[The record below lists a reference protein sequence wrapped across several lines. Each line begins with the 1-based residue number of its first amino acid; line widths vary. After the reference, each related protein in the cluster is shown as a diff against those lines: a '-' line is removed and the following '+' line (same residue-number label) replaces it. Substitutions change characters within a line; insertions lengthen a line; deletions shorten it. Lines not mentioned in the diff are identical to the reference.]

1 MKVCNPSERSP
12 LGATPLPRFML
23 LKTSHHRFLPFS
35 KQRPSYSL
43 FGNGLMCMVGLG
55 LNAVAANPCWGQ
67 ALTAQL
73 RGTVVSEETGRP
85 LQSVVVVLT
94 GPSLAMQQTDVT
106 DKAGNYVITQL
117 PPGEGYQISFYRGD
131 GRPCRVQPG
140 IRLSPGK
147 TLGLDARLGSSCRQD
162 SLLVIRETAPNVD
175 VASSFVGAEVDQKL
189 LTYAPS
195 RGRTFESALALAPGA
210 ADVAPRSSNYN
221 YFNVSGGDVGVSLA
235 GATGVENNY
244 IIDGLNGTDPYL
256 GVVGTEL
263 SQYFIHDISI
273 QVGGYTAEYGRATGG
288 VISIITKSG
297 SNETH
302 GGVYGSGQPF
312 QLDPLGVARL
322 GESLVTRTSGNGAAF
337 DIGADL
343 GGPLLRDRIHYYIGF
358 AATSTTTRIERRGRR
373 LTPDATGNPEP
384 LADYECPSYLANPAL
399 CVGARA
405 LALHTDEIEYRQ
417 DPEYVRRLYNGII
430 KLDFSIDQNH
440 RLTLSYLGS
449 PSTFSGYNDVL
460 SVDLASNQYS
470 INKQLHDVSG
480 HYLGKLL
487 DRKLQIDLFYGFHYQ
502 DQKYNTNEPDVANI
516 VYLAEATSPYSLAD
530 FESVSEC
537 RRYAPDSSHQFNPCP
552 ITKYSIGLGPYMDQ
566 TLYRHQV
573 LASATYF
580 LNLLGTHTIK
590 LGVDFEDVRQA
601 RSASLTGR
609 DVDPGD
615 PTSGHRLYQTDP
627 SGQLLYIAGELAQ
640 RGPNGETQPVNS
652 TSSSLENRNY
662 AVYLRDSWTV
672 GFAPGLQVNV
682 GARWEAQEIYRPDG
696 QLAVGIYNNW
706 SPRVGLVYD
715 FTKRSQ
721 HSGRGK
727 IFFHYGRMYESLPIY
742 PSSVSFMS
750 SGYAISNFSSTC
762 PKQSRQPG
770 GIALPVPAVECRF
783 MSAVYGDSGTPIV
796 PGLQGQFVNDIT
808 AGLNYD
814 VGYDVVVGISYLHR
828 DLGSVIDYLSIDDG
842 NTVLLGNPGTAADPA
857 HIQTLQDE
865 VARLQRVAQAP
876 GASSTEQNAYGA
888 AQRQL
893 ATYQAQGALF
903 SRPHRDYNALVL
915 TVSKRLS
922 HRFGLLANYTYSRT
936 IGDYPGT
943 FNGYNGVLS
952 PNSSFQF
959 VYAEARANRMGPLP
973 TDRPHNL
980 KLVGYYTQPLGSRGR
995 LTAGM
1000 SLSVYSGRPI
1010 QVLASRA
1017 GFNGLMEI
1025 FVLPSGSGGR
1035 TPTVSQL
1042 DLRVSYE
1049 HELTRRVQLG
1059 LSVEVINLFD
1069 QRQVTNVDDLYTTSF
1084 VAPVR
1089 NGKPEDLQ
1097 HLRALDGSL
1106 AVVNSN
1112 YGQPTAYQEPLYMRF
1127 GGRLT
1132 F

>member
-1 MKVCNPSERSP
+1 
-12 LGATPLPRFML
+12 ML
-23 LKTSHHRFLPFS
+23 LKPSRHRFWSFS
-35 KQRPSYSL
+35 QRSSSYPL
-43 FGNGLMCMVGLG
+43 LGNGLVCMVVLY
-55 LNAVAANPCWGQ
+55 LNAGAAKPCWGQ

-73 RGTVVSEETGRP
+73 RGTVVSEATGRP
-85 LQSVVVVLT
+85 IQSVVVVLT
-94 GPSLAMQQTDVT
+94 GPSLARQQTDVT

-117 PPGEGYQISFYRGD
+117 SPGEDYQLSFYD
-131 GRPCRVQPG
+131 SNGRPCRVQPG

-147 TLGLDARLGSSCRQD
+147 TLGLDARLGSDCRQD

-210 ADVAPRSSNYN
+210 ADVAPRGSNYN
-221 YFNVSGGDVGVSLA
+221 YFNVSGGDAGVSIA

-263 SQYFIHDISI
+263 SQYFIRDISI
-273 QVGGYTAEYGRATGG
+273 QVGGYMAEYGRATGG
-288 VISIITKSG
+288 VISIVTKSG
-297 SNETH
+297 ANETH

-312 QLDPLGVARL
+312 QLDPVGVARL

-373 LTPDATGNPEP
+373 LTPDATGNPET
-384 LADYECPSYLANPAL
+384 LADYECPSYLANPVL
-399 CVGARA
+399 CGGARN
-405 LALHTDEIEYRQ
+405 LALHTDEISYVQ
-417 DPEYVRRLYNGII
+417 NLEYVRRLYNGLA

-440 RLTLSYLGS
+440 HLTISYLGS
-449 PSTFSGYNDVL
+449 PNTFSGYNDVL
-460 SVDLASNQYS
+460 SADLASNQYS
-470 INKQLHDVSG
+470 LDKQLHDISG
-480 HYLGKLL
+480 HYLGKLF
-487 DRKLQIDLFYGFHYQ
+487 DRKLQFDLFYGFHYQ
-502 DQKYNTNEPDVANI
+502 DQKNNLNQPDVANI
-516 VYLAEATSPYSLAD
+516 VYLAETSSPYSLAD
-530 FESVSEC
+530 FESVPEC
-537 RRYAPDSSHQFNPCP
+537 HRYALDPSHQFNPCP

-566 TLYRHQV
+566 TLHRHQA

-580 LNLLGTHTIK
+580 LNLLGMHTVK
-590 LGVDFEDVRQA
+590 LGLDFEDIRQA
-601 RSASLTGR
+601 RSALLTGR

-627 SGQLLYIAGELAQ
+627 SGQLLYIVGELAH
-640 RGPNGETQPVNS
+640 RGPNGETLPVNS
-652 TSSSLENRNY
+652 VASSLENRNY

-672 GFAPGLQVNV
+672 SFAPGLQLNV
-682 GARWEAQEIYRPDG
+682 GVRWEAQEIYKPDG
-696 QLAVGIYNNW
+696 QIAVGIYDNW
-706 SPRVGLVYD
+706 SPRIGLAYD
-715 FTKRSQ
+715 FTKRSR

-750 SGYAISNFSSTC
+750 AGYAISNFSRTC

-770 GIALPVPAVECRF
+770 GLALPVPGTECQF

-796 PGLQGQFVNDIT
+796 PGLQGQYVNDIT
-808 AGLNYD
+808 VGLNYD
-814 VGYDVVVGISYLHR
+814 AGYDVVVGITYLHR
-828 DLGSVIDYLSIDDG
+828 DLGNIIDYLSIDDG
-842 NTVLLGNPGTAADPA
+842 NTVLLGNPGAAADPA
-857 HIQTLQDE
+857 RIQTLQGE
-865 VARLQRVAQAP
+865 VVRLQSVAQAP
-876 GASSTEQNAYGA
+876 GASSGDQSAYSA

-893 ATYQAQGALF
+893 TTYQAQGVLF
-903 SRPHRDYNALVL
+903 SRPRRDYNALVL

-936 IGDYPGT
+936 IGDYPGA
-943 FNGYNGVLS
+943 FNGYNGILS
-952 PNSSFQF
+952 PNSDFQF
-959 VYAEARANRMGPLP
+959 VYLEARANRMGPLP

-980 KLVGYYTQPLGSRGR
+980 KLVGYYTQPLGPRGR
-995 LTAGM
+995 LTAGL

-1042 DLRVSYE
+1042 DLRISYE
-1049 HELTRRVQLG
+1049 HALTHRVQLG

-1069 QRQVTNVDDLYTTSF
+1069 QRQVTNVDDPFLIS
-1084 VAPVR
+1084 
-1089 NGKPEDLQ
+1089 
-1097 HLRALDGSL
+1097 
-1106 AVVNSN
+1106 
-1112 YGQPTAYQEPLYMRF
+1112 
-1127 GGRLT
+1127 
-1132 F
+1132 